1 MTIFMLLVMSSV
13 VAGVTEEAGFRGY
26 MQGPIERRYGLAVG
40 ILVNGMMFGLLH
52 FLNHPDAVML
62 MLPYYIAVAAVYG
75 GLTWAANS
83 ILPALVLHVGGD
95 IWSLTRLWL
104 TGRPE
109 WEVSL
114 MNPGLVRET
123 GVDASLFVAAAAVV
137 VLGGATF
144 GLCRSLRRLTVGQP
158 SLDLDIAAPSP

>member
-1 MTIFMLLVMSSV
+1 MTMFMLLVMSSV

-52 FLNHPDAVML
+52 FPNHPDAVML

-83 ILPALVLHVGGD
+83 ILPALCFTSRCLVIDTSLANRPAGVGSIADAPWARPRDGCGCVAV
-95 IWSLTRLWL
+95 RRGGCR
-104 TGRPE
+104 GR
-109 WEVSL
+109 
-114 MNPGLVRET
+114 
-123 GVDASLFVAAAAVV
+123 
-137 VLGGATF
+137 LGGATF

-158 SLDLDIAAPSP
+158 ALDLDIAARSP